1 VITTLIKRIARQL
14 DASGIAYMIIGGQ
27 AVLLYGR
34 PRLTRDIDI
43 TLGVDT
49 DQFAQVAQVCKDV
62 GIELLPEDPSDFATK
77 TNVLPAEEPQSKI
90 RVDFIFSFTPYE
102 AQAIERGNEVLL
114 EDCTVRFAT
123 CEDVI
128 IHKMVAARPI
138 DHEDVRHAPSI
149 TKTCD
154 TCWPR
159 TATPSI
165 STISSNGCQNSLI
178 FRDTK
183 EFSKI
188 SRRSGTSR
196 AL

>member
-114 EDCTVRFAT
+114 EDCTVRFAN
-123 CEDVI
+123 
-128 IHKMVAARPI
+128 
-138 DHEDVRHAPSI
+138 APSI